1 MLPRMLA
8 ALLLPAIT
16 RYGFPP
22 PGSISS
28 FPVVFPCA
36 IDGEFDASTAMDTR
50 DSVNL
55 VKQVNTVP
63 QCASL
68 LTRQVN
74 TASWEASLLVVAS
87 NASHEAIPPLWQTL
101 PSTSPTQIVAMH
113 ACMHPLVR
121 SNYRDV
127 GRPPDPGVTFL
138 LNTSMVERFLQELL
152 IYLAFEIL
160 RRPLSLYDAIAL
172 VCQLWLGISATLL
185 WFFTYCA
192 NITYFVMVCTLV
204 QAFRVMFMC
213 SVAVTMALG
222 VVCRGVVNLTRALG
236 DSIAGLA
243 LYMCGL
249 TVAHSASALIYLAS
263 AVSRSTLSLVYAVTL
278 PMRRMSTMMRERLV
292 SLSGGDSL
300 ELPLCKKRR
309 RKASFSSPPQ

>member
-1 MLPRMLA
+1 MSPCVSLCPPVFGQEGLSPGCDHVVSGHLSVTVSCVCPFVRLRHSSLKMLPRMLA

-28 FPVVFPCA
+28 FPVVFPYA

-213 SVAVTMALG
+213 SVAVTMAL
-222 VVCRGVVNLTRALG
+222 R
-236 DSIAGLA
+236 IAS
-243 LYMCGL
+243 
-249 TVAHSASALIYLAS
+249 SAI
-263 AVSRSTLSLVYAVTL
+263 
-278 PMRRMSTMMRERLV
+278 
-292 SLSGGDSL
+292 
-300 ELPLCKKRR
+300 C
-309 RKASFSSPPQ
+309 